1 MTDPFSCLYQG
12 VWSHANGLGGRGPS
26 IFFPETLVFE
36 GGTCIASDWYFT
48 HRCSDGS
55 NSPPSGVYRKRISTN
70 EEILRQLLAIKSDSN
85 RESDGIVANMVWF
98 SDKLCVRYLTAPD
111 LQRVL
116 MDDGA
121 FPYPESTWILQSFV
135 TPDYDTSMNTIV
147 STPID
152 GKDPTTGPYFSPSV
166 LVNKHKFHSGNV
178 MTMSLD
184 PDQILV
190 VDRFSSKLLMQAIE
204 YQSQLADVCIRSLH
218 PAIQLQFSYY
228 FRFIESTGQLHLLWC
243 QAVPSSSSI
252 KTPQSPSSLSQ
263 TIPEKVNWTNGKLM
277 QEVLASY
284 DSQANKQATSKSVGG
299 SSSSGGGKGRG
310 QSQQHSKRGGK
321 SRKEVIA
328 ALYLKQAKPHRKAK
342 EGVKQLPPWNEINS
356 VKYAI
361 PDEDA
366 ERYDQIKKAY
376 SVRNVALF
384 DVPQPP
390 QMPAPSHQ
398 FARPVTSQSG
408 NLRGPG
414 TAPAA
419 APRPSTSASTPGPGR
434 SVMTDELSVGDL
446 SAQTPARTLLP
457 ATQTPTLSPKLRP
470 RPQLQSQPQLQQS
483 IPTEASLAP
492 TASNALRHAEQFGR
506 KGRQVR
512 KARKEEADIGA
523 LIAPPGSSE
532 DLIDYTTAIIMKV
545 CDKLG
550 QCLSEAQEFADEHRE
565 AVVDLLQ
572 RRDSSA
578 AAASSAAGSG
588 LRRSRPELSLHE
600 DEELLSLS
608 TQSPVETIL
617 RHIGLERDDDSVG
630 ESSGGD
636 DGFLLTWSQKRFLKV
651 LELLICVPNHR
662 PADQLSTI
670 LLWILSAST
679 GASGTERPE
688 SDSRMHDDL
697 IRLKNMMGGF
707 SKYSYGVRSILAE
720 VSQNQSLRSAGKDP
734 SVQTTIDAT
743 INLRAWI
750 VDKYQVI
757 RSSAPQQRTAVL
769 GDGENEDDGGDYG
782 EETGMAGSRASTPG
796 GDAPS
801 PTTSVLL
808 QRHAQVQAAESN
820 PAVDL
825 VNAPKKPLFSGPV
838 QRLGRGYNSQG
849 VPGTAPV
856 EVTRRVRAHVGM
868 DAFLA
873 ATRLPRPSLLDA
885 PKKNTSVRQSLR
897 SSVAPPLVASYSEY
911 PEERDLLDDGVV
923 ETGGENGAA
932 TGDDSD
938 GLGFSQFNTTGVVSR
953 RKDDPRTSGI
963 LRELSFFQLA
973 PKLSA
978 GQRSLLLNS
987 IIADAAQTIILNVSV
1002 LCRHACAGREIA
1014 HDDLVALFGT
1024 HIITIVGSQLVNRL
1038 LAWLQSNRRSN
1049 SVFKRCNPALIEL
1062 GMLVV
1067 LESCIR
1073 VRPLVFLHS
1082 VTHSRPSL
1090 SLKALQRQYAFWPRL
1105 NIQLLSSATESV
1117 SRRGKFKET
1126 ATGPSTPNTS
1136 GPSRPTSRG
1145 GPGERSAIVT
1155 SLVWNDRYQIG
1166 RTFADPQLYL
1176 PNANII

>member
-1 MTDPFSCLYQG
+1 M
-12 VWSHANGLGGRGPS
+12 
-26 IFFPETLVFE
+26 FE
-36 GGTCIASDWYFT
+36 GGTCIAVDWYFT
-48 HRCSDGS
+48 HRSSDGS

-98 SDKLCVRYLTAPD
+98 SEHTYKLCVRYLTAPD
-111 LQRVL
+111 LQKVL

-121 FPYPESTWILQSFV
+121 FPYPESTWILQSFI
-135 TPDYDTSMNTIV
+135 TPDYETSMNTIV
-147 STPID
+147 STPLEV
-152 GKDPTTGPYFSPSV
+152 PTPAGGSYFSPSV
-166 LVNKHKFHSGNV
+166 LVNKHKFQSGNI
-178 MTMSLD
+178 TSMSLD

-190 VDRFSSKLLMQAIE
+190 VDRFSSKLLKQAIE

-243 QAVPSSSSI
+243 QAVPSSSSSSVSA
-252 KTPQSPSSLSQ
+252 PQSLSSLSQ
-263 TIPEKVNWTNGKLM
+263 TPQQVNWTNGKLM

-284 DSQANKQATSKSVGG
+284 DSQANKQATSKSDGG
-299 SSSSGGGKGRG
+299 KSSSGKH
-310 QSQQHSKRGGK
+310 QQGPHQEKSGGK

-328 ALYLKQAKPHRKAK
+328 ALYLKKTKPHRKAK
-342 EGVKQLPPWNEINS
+342 EGGKQLPPWNEINS

-398 FARPVTSQSG
+398 FARPATSQSG
-408 NLRGPG
+408 RPRGPG
-414 TAPAA
+414 TASAA
-419 APRPSTSASTPGPGR
+419 APRPSTSASTPGTSR

-446 SAQTPARTLLP
+446 PGRPTPARTLSATP
-457 ATQTPTLSPKLRP
+457 TQTPKL
-470 RPQLQSQPQLQQS
+470 QPPPERS

-506 KGRQVR
+506 KGRLVR

-550 QCLSEAQEFADEHRE
+550 QCLSEAQEFADEHRD

-572 RRDSSA
+572 RRDSF

-588 LRRSRPELSLHE
+588 LRRNRPELSLHE

-608 TQSPVETIL
+608 TQPAVETIL

-636 DGFLLTWSQKRFLKV
+636 DDFSLTWSQKKFLKV

-670 LLWILSAST
+670 LLWILSTNST
-679 GASGTERPE
+679 TSPGVNPGAERPE

-757 RSSAPQQRTAVL
+757 RSSGPSPLQRAVP
-769 GDGENEDDGGDYG
+769 GMGEGENEDYGDDGDYG
-782 EETGMAGSRASTPG
+782 ENGMPVSRASTPG

-808 QRHAQVQAAESN
+808 QRHAQGQAAESN
-820 PAVDL
+820 PTAVDL
-825 VNAPKKPLFSGPV
+825 INAPKKPLFSGPV
-838 QRLGRGYNSQG
+838 QRLGRGYNSQQG

-868 DAFLA
+868 DAFLT

-885 PKKNTSVRQSLR
+885 PTKNTSVRQSLR

-911 PEERDLLDDGVV
+911 PEERRHQDDGVV
-923 ETGGENGAA
+923 ETGGENSGA
-932 TGDDSD
+932 TGDDSG
-938 GLGFSQFNTTGVVSR
+938 GLGFSQFNKSEVSR
-953 RKDDPRTSGI
+953 RDPRTSGI

-1002 LCRHACAGREIA
+1002 LCRHTCAGREIA
-1014 HDDLVALFGT
+1014 HDDLVALFGA
-1024 HIITIVGSQLVNRL
+1024 HIITIIGSQLVNRL
-1038 LAWLQSNRRSN
+1038 LTWLQSNRRSN

-1067 LESCIR
+1067 L
-1073 VRPLVFLHS
+1073 VRDEM
-1082 VTHSRPSL
+1082 
-1090 SLKALQRQYAFWPRL
+1090 
-1105 NIQLLSSATESV
+1105 I
-1117 SRRGKFKET
+1117 
-1126 ATGPSTPNTS
+1126 
-1136 GPSRPTSRG
+1136 
-1145 GPGERSAIVT
+1145 
-1155 SLVWNDRYQIG
+1155 
-1166 RTFADPQLYL
+1166 
-1176 PNANII
+1176 